1 MIVRGWGV
9 KNEKGRGLGWKKM
22 KKVEILQKVGFSQ
35 GQNKAKTHFQGVKG
49 LNQGKSIE
57 NIAKNDEKWSKSGCS
72 VQSTPLGKMTLFEQ
86 KMESRSGG
94 ILDAILSTFLSLFS
108 FFYFF
113 YFFHFFQFFFS
124 KISAFYFFGIKVSI
138 QFTFFYF
145 FYSIVRDW
153 DKKRMRK

>member
-1 MIVRGWGV
+1 
-9 KNEKGRGLGWKKM
+9 M
-22 KKVEILQKVGFSQ
+22 KKVEILQKVGFSK
-35 GQNKAKTHFQGVKG
+35 GQNKAKTDFQGVKG
-49 LNQGKSIE
+49 QNQGKSIE

-72 VQSTPLGKMTLFEQ
+72 VQSTPLGKMTLIEQ

-94 ILDAILSTFLSLFS
+94 ILGAFFTNFLSLFS

-138 QFTFFYF
+138 HFRFLSFFYF
-145 FYSIVRDW
+145 CYSIVRDW
-153 DKKRMRK
+153 GFKNEKGGGGGGRDGEK